1 VDPGVVAEGV
11 VSLGGF
17 VLHAVKRQ
25 GNTSA
30 ATNKSKSSFFIKRAP
45 LNKKLHI
52 KYIIP
57 KIRNKSNS
65 KRYLFTK

>member
-1 VDPGVVAEGV
+1 MPTSSGVVVDSGVVTVGVVESGVVDPGVVAEGV

-30 ATNKSKSSFFIKRAP
+30 ATNKSKSSF
-45 LNKKLHI
+45 
-52 KYIIP
+52 
-57 KIRNKSNS
+57 
-65 KRYLFTK
+65 